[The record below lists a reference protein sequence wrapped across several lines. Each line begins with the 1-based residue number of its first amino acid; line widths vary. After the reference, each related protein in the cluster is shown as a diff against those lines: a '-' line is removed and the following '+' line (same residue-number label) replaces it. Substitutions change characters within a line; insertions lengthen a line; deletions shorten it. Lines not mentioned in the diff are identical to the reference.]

1 MQAQQEL
8 DQFSAD
14 MAYFDAHRDE
24 LLARFPERWVAVYRN
39 RVVGTAKQLPQLMA
53 QLDRKR
59 MPRGSVFVD
68 YVTAKDDLLIL

>member
-24 LLARFPERWVAVYRN
+24 LLAQYPEHWVAVYRGQ
-39 RVVGTAKQLPQLMA
+39 VVGTAKQLPQLMA
-53 QLDRKR
+53 QLNRKGF
-59 MPRGSVFVD
+59 PRGNVFVD
-68 YVTAKDDLLIL
+68 YATAKDDLLIL